1 MSFGEPSEIPFPAAE
16 QGKQVRD
23 PLAKVDS
30 SSENSSRETCS
41 LGKRKAPGEHAKK
54 ELLTA
59 EETYARLLP
68 CCLVQLLI
76 FLKSFLTSSSSSHPS
91 LSAPNQPVSLPLVPG
106 LSTHSRE
113 EVSQLPSKVLQ
124 ATTFFNACYYV
135 AFLVAAF
142 SFGVHAATVKP
153 SLSARQAAIASSS
166 SSTQSVF
173 QQQASF
179 SVVYESVQTLYQSY
193 QSAFNQYQSCSSC
206 NTALAQSGFQ
216 TQFQQSVTQMYSS
229 YQSIMTTS
237 QQFYASRY
245 QSQLLPIFQQMSFF
259 GSFTQTIAASP
270 GVDLKAILGSI
281 GLQVDLFANIGLDL
295 TGSLGGS
302 SRGGLLSGVLGGGRK
317 SGGLLAGLLA
327 GLLG

>member
-1 MSFGEPSEIPFPAAE
+1 MDALPAANVKH
-16 QGKQVRD
+16 Q
-23 PLAKVDS
+23 L
-30 SSENSSRETCS
+30 
-41 LGKRKAPGEHAKK
+41 
-54 ELLTA
+54 A
-59 EETYARLLP
+59 EEDVLRFADHHSRDSVKCSVIRLP
-68 CCLVQLLI
+68 V
-76 FLKSFLTSSSSSHPS
+76 LTSSSSSHPS

-166 SSTQSVF
+166 SSVSKTSSFQSSWQSLSQSFAQTQSVF

>member
-1 MSFGEPSEIPFPAAE
+1 MGLTMDALPAANVKH
-16 QGKQVRD
+16 Q
-23 PLAKVDS
+23 L
-30 SSENSSRETCS
+30 
-41 LGKRKAPGEHAKK
+41 
-54 ELLTA
+54 A
-59 EETYARLLP
+59 EEDVLRFADHHSRDSVKCSVIRLP
-68 CCLVQLLI
+68 V
-76 FLKSFLTSSSSSHPS
+76 LTSSSSSHPS

-166 SSTQSVF
+166 SS
-173 QQQASF
+173 QQASF

>member
-1 MSFGEPSEIPFPAAE
+1 MDALPAANVKH
-16 QGKQVRD
+16 Q
-23 PLAKVDS
+23 L
-30 SSENSSRETCS
+30 
-41 LGKRKAPGEHAKK
+41 
-54 ELLTA
+54 A
-59 EETYARLLP
+59 EEDVLRFADHHSRDSVKCSVIRLP
-68 CCLVQLLI
+68 V
-76 FLKSFLTSSSSSHPS
+76 LTSSSSSHPS
-91 LSAPNQPVSLPLVPG
+91 F
-106 LSTHSRE
+106 
-113 EVSQLPSKVLQ
+113 LQ

-166 SSTQSVF
+166 SS
-173 QQQASF
+173 QQASF